1 MLHTSYMDWN
11 KFGEYFMYNIRYA
24 SMKEYDLLVS
34 QDSHIRKEEWKR
46 LIENNQAL
54 IFYVDNDFAGWLRW
68 NLFWDEIPFMNML
81 YFLEKYRGK
90 DYGTQMVK
98 FWENEMVKLGY
109 DKVMTS
115 SQANESAQHF
125 YRKLGYRDAGN
136 FFPFCE
142 DLEIIFTKEL

>member
-1 MLHTSYMDWN
+1 MT
-11 KFGEYFMYNIRYA
+11 EIRYA
-24 SMKEYDLLVS
+24 IMNDYDLLAS
-34 QDSHIRKEEWKR
+34 KDSHIKKSEWKN

-54 IFYVDNDFAGWLRW
+54 TFYADGHFAGWLRY
-68 NLFWDEIPFMNML
+68 NLFWNEIPFMNML
-81 YFLEKYRGK
+81 YFLEEYRGK
-90 DYGTQMVK
+90 GYGSQMVQ

-125 YRKLGYRDAGN
+125 YRKLGYQDAGS
-136 FFPFCE
+136 FFPFCR

>member
-1 MLHTSYMDWN
+1 MDWN

-81 YFLEKYRGK
+81 YFLEEYRGK
-90 DYGTQMVK
+90 GYGTQMVK
-98 FWENEMVKLGY
+98 FWENEVVKLGY